1 MTTKVIPLNG
11 RIIVKPQTQEEVTS
25 FGLVLS
31 DAGKEKPMQG
41 TVVAISDI
49 VLKDGTKKPCPV
61 KEGEVVLY
69 KKYSPTE
76 FKTKEGEELLVLD
89 IEDILAKLE
98 A

>member
-1 MTTKVIPLNG
+1 MKLTPLG
-11 RIIVKPQTQEEVTS
+11 KRVVVKPQTAEEVTS

-41 TVVAISDI
+41 EIISVSEEITSVKTGDI
-49 VLKDGTKKPCPV
+49 VLF
-61 KEGEVVLY
+61 

-76 FKTKEGEELLVLD
+76 FKAKDGELLYVLD
-89 IEDILAKLE
+89 EEDLLAKL